1 MPQQWEDR
9 NATRPGQMRVD
20 PRDRFTEAPRGG
32 FRIGY
37 LLIGLGLLL
46 GMVALVMWWAGG
58 DPTPEPQPSPPPVA
72 VPAQPAPV
80 PRPEPDMP
88 PAEDIPERA
97 VAPEPALAPEP
108 EPGAEEASPVEW
120 ALTLEESD
128 DVLRELL
135 PAVGGAALTD
145 QFLANTDL
153 LLRGT
158 AYVDGLS
165 RGLVMGKV
173 LRFDPPSGRFPT
185 LKVDGRTVM
194 DPAGYRRYDD
204 YTKAIVEIDT
214 QQVADLFH
222 RFRPLLETAYAS
234 GGNPP
239 EEFDNAVI
247 RALDRIIATPEI
259 ESPIPVRQKESVYLY
274 VDPELESL
282 APLQKLMLR
291 MGPQNLRQVKTQ
303 ARALR
308 SALLA
313 G

>member
-1 MPQQWEDR
+1 MPQQGEDR

-20 PRDRFTEAPRGG
+20 PGDRFTDAPRGG

-46 GMVALVMWWAGG
+46 GIVALVMWWGG
-58 DPTPEPQPSPPPVA
+58 EDTAPEPQPSPPAAA
-72 VPAQPAPV
+72 VPARPV
-80 PRPEPDMP
+80 PVPEPEPEMP
-88 PAEDIPERA
+88 PAEDIPERVVA
-97 VAPEPALAPEP
+97 PVEKVAPEP
-108 EPGAEEASPVEW
+108 EAAAPVEW
-120 ALTLEESD
+120 ALTLDESD
-128 DVLRELL
+128 EVLRDLL
-135 PAVGGAALTD
+135 PEVGGGPLTD
-145 QFLANTDL
+145 QFLSNTDL

-165 RGLVMGKV
+165 RGLVMRKV
-173 LRFDPPSGRFPT
+173 LRFDPPTGRFPT

-204 YTKAIVEIDT
+204 YTKAIADLDT
-214 QQVADLFH
+214 QQVAELFH

-239 EEFDNAVI
+239 EDFDNAVI

-259 ESPIPVRQKESVYLY
+259 EAPIPVRKKEAVYLY

-291 MGPQNLRQVKTQ
+291 TGPQNLRQVKAQ

-308 SALLA
+308 RALLE